1 MSGLNV
7 PAFTHVMST
16 RASALLLLIARE
28 TSSADNAKNRIQLLL
43 LNVALNQV
51 TNISISLSN
60 LQFNLINS
68 NTGPSQN
75 QKIRGARSNVVG
87 IMCPPLLV
95 EIGLTDIVP

>member
-43 LNVALNQV
+43 PNVALNQV

-60 LQFNLINS
+60 LQSNLINS
-68 NTGPSQN
+68 NAGPLQN
-75 QKIRGARSNVVG
+75 LIFSFEQCALS
-87 IMCPPLLV
+87 
-95 EIGLTDIVP
+95 TWF